1 VVLKQATLRPSNL
14 PKLALCSWFR
24 SSEIPNEAATRGTTV
39 DKIFRQIVTG
49 LADFPDGT
57 PEEIA
62 AADWAACQV
71 AQIAGNHPVLAHKK
85 HCVVRIPGF
94 PIPGEVDAL
103 SPKAFLS
110 FDLKTGQFYD
120 YELQMA
126 AYAWGLMEKFF
137 AETWT
142 TWILF
147 CDLRRVHR
155 YTFDYKSARRL
166 VLEVRERY
174 AAAPPP
180 EFNSYC
186 SWCANAG
193 ECPVLINRADEAL
206 ALTEKPKFDFAGVLA
221 SPQRLGA
228 FLTACRAVQP
238 YQQQAA
244 DRAKEY
250 LLAKSDVPGWS
261 LVTRG
266 PNKYVEP
273 SSLGPLV
280 DKIGAARILQEYGN
294 LSAAKFE
301 KLCAEAGLP
310 ADSAAIKSGGGTTY
324 LRATPELH
332 RKKVI

>member
-250 LLAKSDVPGWS
+250 LLAKSDVPGWRPGD
-261 LVTRG
+261 TWPEQICRAFKPRPARG
-266 PNKYVEP
+266 QNWCRSDP
-273 SSLGPLV
+273 SGIRQPFGSQVREALRGSRLTSRFRS
-280 DKIGAARILQEYGN
+280 DQIRRRNN
-294 LSAAKFE
+294 LPSR
-301 KLCAEAGLP
+301 
-310 ADSAAIKSGGGTTY
+310 DS
-324 LRATPELH
+324 
-332 RKKVI
+332 